1 MRLVS
6 FKLASA
12 LEKADI
18 VVQPVIDNLG
28 YNRIT
33 YRIEQ
38 SNDWLIQSPI
48 LENVR
53 DYLESKYGV
62 IIDIENMSATKST
75 LIIGKKLNYRK
86 DNINTKK
93 DFPNIPKKDIV
104 KLDDILHQI
113 IKRKLYL

>member
-18 VVQPVIDNLG
+18 VVQPVIEKLG
-28 YNRIT
+28 YNRKT
-33 YRIEQ
+33 YKIEQ
-38 SNDWLIQSPI
+38 STDWLIQPPI

-62 IIDIENMSATKST
+62 IIDVKNMSATKST
-75 LIIGKKLNYRK
+75 LIVGKRLSYRK
-86 DNINTKK
+86 DNIITEN
-93 DFPNIPKKDIV
+93 DFPNIPKNDIV